1 MERWVRK
8 LLALLFVGLV
18 AVGGAACGGD
28 GEEEE
33 EEDEDSMGM
42 LFSPEY

>member
-18 AVGGAACGGD
+18 AIGALACGGD
-28 GEEEE
+28 GDE
-33 EEDEDSMGM
+33 EEDEDEDSMRIVS
-42 LFSPEY
+42 FPQY